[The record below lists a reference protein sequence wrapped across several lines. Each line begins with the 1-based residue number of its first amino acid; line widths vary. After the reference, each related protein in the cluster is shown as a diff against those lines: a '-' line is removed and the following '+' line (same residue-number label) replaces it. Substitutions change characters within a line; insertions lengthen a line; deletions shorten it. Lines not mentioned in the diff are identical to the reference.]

1 MPDDSR
7 RGRLTVAVS
16 SLLLAAGVFVLD
28 WDVRVLLLCY
38 WLEAG
43 FVVARDAVQSLFAAR
58 PPADAYRPSDTRA
71 PFPLSALAAVR
82 GGIEVAGLPPLY
94 PRNVPHVLLT
104 LLAFCALWPLAGLAV
119 SGALG
124 PAPYASFPPG
134 AFAAAAATFG
144 VGQAIRLVEWG
155 RTHEFETAAATGGL
169 TRRYLVFL
177 VALAFAVPPVFAA
190 AEASGV
196 PDLVLGTCLVAT
208 RATYGLAEARHPG
221 FVRSLVYTD
230 ETVGDADPVETPD
243 TDPVATHRTDP
254 WGTTATAVLHGA
266 LVSVLGPTAFLVLL
280 AGLVGMT
287 VGGAGFSRPALGA
300 VAGALCIVASRSLV
314 AVLIEARVAEAPLVY
329 RVHADALVAHNGLT
343 DAAQWVT
350 PRATI
355 TDATVS
361 RTRLVPGADTVR
373 VECAD
378 GTSRTLR
385 HVSNAEALAARL
397 AP

>member
-7 RGRLTVAVS
+7 RGRLAVVAS
-16 SLLLAAGVFVLD
+16 SLLLAAGVFVLG

-38 WLEAG
+38 WLEAA
-43 FVVARDAVQSLFAAR
+43 FVVARDAIQSLFAAR
-58 PPADAYRPSDTRA
+58 PPADAYRPTDTRA
-71 PFPLSALAAVR
+71 PFPLPALAAVR
-82 GGIEVAGLPPLY
+82 GGIELPGLPPLY

-104 LLAFCALWPLAGLAV
+104 LLAFCTLWPLAGLGA
-119 SGALG
+119 SGVVG
-124 PAPYASFPPG
+124 PAPPLSVDALAVAAV
-134 AFAAAAATFG
+134 AFTI
-144 VGQAIRLVEWG
+144 GQALRLVEWV
-155 RTHEFETAAATGGL
+155 RTREFETTAATGGL
-169 TRRYLVFL
+169 TRRYLVLL
-177 VALAFAVPPVFAA
+177 VVLAFAVPPVLAA

-196 PDLVLGTCLVAT
+196 PDLVLGACLVGA
-208 RATYGLAEARHPG
+208 RVTYGLAEARRPG
-221 FVRSLVYTD
+221 FVRSLVYAD
-230 ETVGDADPVETPD
+230 ETVGDEDSLEPPDADPI
-243 TDPVATHRTDP
+243 ATHPTDR
-254 WGTTATAVLHGA
+254 WGTTVTAALHGA

-361 RTRLVPGADTVR
+361 RTRLVPGADTVH
-373 VECAD
+373 VECVD

-397 AP
+397 DS